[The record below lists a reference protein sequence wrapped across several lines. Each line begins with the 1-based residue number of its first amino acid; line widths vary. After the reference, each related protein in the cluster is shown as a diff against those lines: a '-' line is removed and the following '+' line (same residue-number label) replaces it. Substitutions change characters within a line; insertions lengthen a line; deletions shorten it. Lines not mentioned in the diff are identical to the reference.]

1 MSENKKEMYGLFL
14 NTYDY
19 HEWHNLVR
27 VSAVKEVLEKSVE
40 GEEIP
45 ILYWIE
51 QEFAKEE
58 ELKHYV
64 IEEIEEI

>member
-1 MSENKKEMYGLFL
+1 MIENKKEMYGLFL

-27 VSAVKEVLEKSVE
+27 VSADKEALEKSVE
-40 GEEIP
+40 GEKIQ

-51 QEFAKEE
+51 QEFAKEKE
-58 ELKHYV
+58 RTHYV